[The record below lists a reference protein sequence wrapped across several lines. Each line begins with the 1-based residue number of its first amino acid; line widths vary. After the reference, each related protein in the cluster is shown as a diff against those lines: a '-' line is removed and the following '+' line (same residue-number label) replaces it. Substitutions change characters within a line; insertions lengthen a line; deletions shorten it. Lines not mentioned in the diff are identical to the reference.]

1 MKNIGII
8 TPDYLGIG
16 DKVQFASIPENFYK
30 NYGEKL
36 IDLSNC
42 WVYDHN
48 PYILRDVEPEKTISF
63 WNQPYKLDNY
73 LNRFDYLNS
82 LLNIPKMFCRTP
94 RLYKYEDPSNVIQ
107 NKVCLHA
114 QGKSSKHALSKK
126 TIDVIKER
134 YSNYEIYQVGAK
146 SDFDCGVI
154 DGRGSSIWDTV
165 KCIATSSIF
174 IGVNSGPINIANCYP
189 HINKKIIIPINKGS
203 HVISNEELE
212 KSARPLGSENHYFNW
227 VDYGWQYFN
236 DTDIDIGITHSYNK
250 I

>member
-1 MKNIGII
+1 MENIGIV

-48 PYILRDVEPEKTISF
+48 PYILRNVEPEKTISF
-63 WNQPYKLDNY
+63 WNQPYKYENY

-82 LLNIPKMFCRTP
+82 LLKIPKIFCRTP
-94 RLYKYEDPSNVIQ
+94 RLYKYENPSNVIQ

-114 QGKSSKHALSKK
+114 QGKSSKHTLSKK
-126 TIDVIKER
+126 IIDTIKDR
-134 YSNYEIYQVGAK
+134 YSNYEIIQIGGDK
-146 SDFDCGVI
+146 DIDCEVI
-154 DGRGSSIWDTV
+154 DFRGSDMWEMV
-165 KCIATSSIF
+165 EHIATSSIF
-174 IGVNSGPINIANCYP
+174 IGVNSGPMNIATCYP
-189 HINKKIIIPINKGS
+189 HINKKILLNLGEGEFSKRQ
-203 HVISNEELE
+203 VE
-212 KSARPLGSENHYFNW
+212 KFHPLSIEHHLFSW
-227 VDYGWQYFN
+227 IDYGWQYFN
-236 DTDIDIGITHSYNK
+236 DTEVDIGCTYSYNK